1 MVKGFRNMMLTSSCI
16 VLATQRC
23 PNVITHRAFILA
35 ADKVG
40 QTLSPYKKEM
50 GSSLSVFAN
59 IVQILGFVL
68 QLVQAGPDL
77 MSRIPGVVRGARAW
91 LRSMTSRLGIIVQ
104 AWYRADRIV
113 AGLHDDTRALEEGRV
128 GVE

>member
-16 VLATQRC
+16 V
-23 PNVITHRAFILA
+23 
-35 ADKVG
+35 
-40 QTLSPYKKEM
+40 YKKEM

-91 LRSMTSRLGIIVQ
+91 LRGMTSRLGIIV
-104 AWYRADRIV
+104 
-113 AGLHDDTRALEEGRV
+113 
-128 GVE
+128 